1 MNIEVRKIKLSSHI
15 YLSHVLTVFLLLAG
29 LAILTVPVYSAES
42 LDTALSE
49 LTEQII
55 GGLSGE
61 QVRKVAVTEFVDL
74 DGKTTEFGRYISE
87 ELTTRLF
94 RATKFEVVERH
105 LLNKLVEEHKL
116 NLSGVIDER
125 TAKKFGR
132 LLGADGVCSG
142 TITDLR
148 GSVKVGGDYEGL
160 YT

>member
-1 MNIEVRKIKLSSHI
+1 M
-15 YLSHVLTVFLLLAG
+15 LTVFLLLAG

-116 NLSGVIDER
+116 NLSGVIDEER
-125 TAKKFGR
+125 LRNLGGFSGR
-132 LLGADGVCSG
+132 MGFVQGQ
-142 TITDLR
+142 
-148 GSVKVGGDYEGL
+148 
-160 YT
+160 